1 MKKKP
6 IFTSLALLLAAGMPA
21 MAVSPRALS
30 QFVNLE
36 LVHSKTTV
44 GTIIQSISQQT
55 GYEFS
60 YDVSILNKEISDVS
74 VNVKNER
81 IENVLDQVFN
91 GTGISY
97 RIVNNRIFL
106 KDNGYINDNQLIT
119 KWWGVN
125 QQSKKI
131 TGTVVDAT
139 GMPVIGA
146 NVMVKGTTNG
156 TITDMD
162 GKFSL
167 EVEDGAVLQVSYIGF
182 ANQEIKVGNQTS
194 LSIAMKEDAE
204 ALDELVVVGFGTQ
217 KKVNLTGSVG
227 TVESEVLESRPVQNA
242 VQALQGTVPGLQIT
256 TTGGA
261 LDKQMDINIRGTGT
275 IGEGSSGGP
284 LVLIDGMEGDINS
297 INPQDI
303 ENISVLKDAAASS
316 IYGSRAPFGV
326 ILITTK
332 GGKSG
337 KVTVNYNNNFR
348 WNAPVKMSK
357 QMDSFTFATY
367 YNDGMFNGGNTAR
380 FSPEHLQRIKDFQAG
395 ILTNPLIPRPGNESV
410 WADGYDYGCAN
421 TDWYDVIYRDWAFSQ
436 EHNASVNGGTE
447 KINFYVSMNF
457 LDQNG
462 LMEFNQDTYNR
473 YTTTAKINVN
483 LTNWAKLNYSNRF
496 TREDFGRPSA
506 LTDDL
511 YYNLARQG
519 WPTLPVYDVNGYMYS
534 SPSPAMGLRDG
545 GRDKTQTD
553 NLYQQASLILEPVK
567 NWITHV
573 DFNYRIKSANR
584 HWDDQY
590 LYNHDVNGN
599 PVIYDQSS
607 NVHEDYLKENYMNIN
622 AYTEYTYN
630 FGSGHNLKGMIGF
643 QAEELN
649 KTEFGLQRNG
659 IIIPDL
665 PEVDITNG
673 MDYAGNVITPSTNGA
688 RYSWATAGFFGRIN
702 YDYKGKYLAEINL
715 RYDGTSRFQ
724 KDQRWNW
731 FPSFSLG
738 WNMAHEGFWESL
750 TDYVGTFKL
759 RGSYGELGNQNT
771 SSWYPTYRIIEVK
784 ASNGGWLQDGIKP
797 NTATVPALISS
808 TLGWERI
815 RNWNIG
821 LDFGAFDNRLTGS
834 FDYFQRITEDMIGPA
849 PELPYIIGLEV
860 PKTNNTDLKTYG
872 FDLVIGWQDKLKNG
886 LGYGVKFVLS
896 DAQTKI
902 TRYPNPTNTL
912 DKYKAGE
919 MMGDIYGY
927 ETIGIAKTKEE
938 MDAHLATLPN
948 GGQDALGT
956 NWDAG
961 DIMYKDLNGDGK
973 IDNGAN
979 QYNDMGDL
987 KKIGNNTPRFQFG
1000 LDLNADYKGFDFRAF
1015 FQGVMKR
1022 DYWQGSAYFWGIGN
1036 SGLWHST
1043 GFVEHADYFRN
1054 DPEHALGMNLDAY
1067 YPRPVF
1073 DTGKNNQTQTRY
1085 LQNAAYIRLKNIQL
1099 GYTLPATLTQ
1109 KFYVSKLRFFV
1120 SGENLWTGTS
1130 LANMFDPE
1138 TIAGGSDGNGNA
1150 YPLSKTISFGLSVT
1164 L

>member
-119 KWWGVN
+119 KWGGVN

-348 WNAPVKMSK
+348 WNAPVKMPK

>member
-1 MKKKP
+1 MKRKP
-6 IFTSLALLLAAGMPA
+6 IFTSFALLLAVGMPA

-60 YDVSILNKEISDVS
+60 YDVSILNKEISDVA

-119 KWWGVN
+119 KCREVN

-348 WNAPVKMSK
+348 WNAPVKMPK

-715 RYDGTSRFQ
+715 RYDETSRFQ

>member
-348 WNAPVKMSK
+348 WNAPVKMPK

>member
-60 YDVSILNKEISDVS
+60 YDVSILNKEISDVA

-106 KDNGYINDNQLIT
+106 KDNSYINDNQIFT
-119 KWWGVN
+119 KLVGVN

-348 WNAPVKMSK
+348 WNAPVKMPK